1 MSKNIIKGPTT
12 PEERIEE
19 QGKKEAASR
28 KEREA
33 FNDFQEEE
41 KALEMADAG
50 CEVSQTATGKV
61 IRHHNTH
68 KSMRPRRRRLKS
80 IFMEDGLLG
89 TIDAFSRELISL
101 ATTAFVGGAATS
113 GKISKKYNTHVDPA
127 NPQNRVYED
136 QEYIYD
142 TVLVSKSAHDKL
154 VKEAETINAKMVEMV
169 STKDAKR
176 RLELATDI
184 EELSE
189 KYEMRLHPITKEF
202 VHDVNRVFREEQSC
216 NLHNHLQE
224 FRVCIYALKAEHG
237 DLRGIKAKIA
247 DQYDQTPE
255 EVQVSGDHLKG
266 HAPAPAPHNV

>member
-1 MSKNIIKGPTT
+1 MPKNTIKGPIT

-41 KALEMADAG
+41 RALEMADAG

-68 KSMRPRRRRLKS
+68 KPSRSRRRHLRS
-80 IFMEDGLLG
+80 IFMQDGLLG
-89 TIDAFSRELISL
+89 TRDAFGRELIGL
-101 ATTAFVGGAATS
+101 ATTVFVGGAAAS
-113 GKISKKYNTHVDPA
+113 GKISGQYNTQVDPFTA
-127 NPQNRVYED
+127 QNRPYED

-142 TVLVSKSAHDKL
+142 TVLVSKDAHEKL
-154 VKEAETINAKMVEMV
+154 AKESDSINAKLLEMAT
-169 STKDAKR
+169 TKDPER
-176 RLELATDI
+176 RLALATDI
-184 EELSE
+184 EEMSE
-189 KYEMRLHPITKEF
+189 KYEMKLHPITRAF
-202 VHDVNRVFREEQSC
+202 VHDINRVFREEQSC
-216 NLHNHLQE
+216 NLHNHVQE
-224 FRVCIYALKAEHG
+224 FRVCIFAAKAEHG

-247 DQYDQTPE
+247 DQFDNTPE